1 MLFLPGILLL
11 LEPQQRPNPFQPPAA
26 KLQFAPNRQF
36 DLQHIVVRLD
46 VDPKIRVFTGTS
58 ANLVSPL
65 RAGLT
70 ELMLHAGEKL
80 QISSVTVDGKAATFR
95 RVGSDIFVKVAPTFV
110 GKAMTIT
117 AKYASE
123 KVSGAGFGG
132 GEGGWHW
139 IKSDEKDPTRVGF
152 WTQGESLY
160 NRNWAV
166 TWDYP
171 NDFTTSET
179 YTTVPK
185 EWTVVGNGVMA
196 DEAVVGAKK
205 TVHWRMS
212 QKHATYLLS
221 LCGGPFDVKKETW
234 NSKELWYV
242 VPKGMANLIDDSF
255 GDTKDMLTFFSS
267 RFGTMYP
274 WPKYAQNAMY
284 DFGGGMENVSSTTLG
299 MGSLTDKRSGF
310 YTMSSLNSHELGH
323 QWWGDLVSCKDWG
336 HTWLNESGAT
346 FSQALYFE
354 HARGKYAYQR
364 EIEGDMQ
371 GYFAESRRYKRPI
384 ATNMYAHPD
393 SMFDSHAYPKGAV
406 VLHTMRNWLGDD
418 AFFAGVKKYFALN
431 GFGPV
436 ESSDLCR
443 ALTEASGVNMTQFFD
458 QWIYKPGHPVL
469 EYSWNYDPI
478 SKSVK
483 VKVDQVQSTEDGTPI
498 YDLKVDILV
507 ITNGKLAR
515 PQIRFNSKS
524 AELSF
529 NLDSAPDAVIL
540 DPDHAF
546 LREMK
551 HTFAAMELSAIAE
564 FAPNCVDRNSA
575 LLQYLGDTANES
587 KIKFAE
593 RLLRA
598 DQGMFP
604 AFETTTKLGGFKSEL
619 LRDFFRSEL
628 KHRSEIRRRDAVN
641 GLAGLKFQ
649 PEDRTAVRALV
660 NGTELYSVVIAA
672 INALDPKLDLEVIRK
687 AATIPSRNE
696 RIKRAAEQRLG
707 GI

>member
-1 MLFLPGILLL
+1 MPFPLALFLPIENL
-11 LEPQQRPNPFQPPAA
+11 QRPNPFQPPAA
-26 KLQFAPNRQF
+26 TLQFAPSRQF
-36 DLQHIVVRLD
+36 DLQHVVVRLD
-46 VDPKIRVFTGTS
+46 VDPKNRIFAGTS
-58 ANLVSPL
+58 SNLVSPL

-70 ELMLHAGEKL
+70 ELKLNAGEKL
-80 QISSVTVDGKAATFR
+80 QISAVTVDGKTATFR
-95 RVGSDIFVKVAPTFV
+95 RSGSDMFVKVIPTIV
-110 GKAMTIT
+110 GKPMTIT
-117 AKYASE
+117 AKYSSE
-123 KVSGAGFGG
+123 KAIGSGFGG

-139 IKSDEKDPTRVGF
+139 IRTDEKDPTRVGF

-185 EWTVVGNGVMA
+185 DWTVVGNGIMA
-196 DEAVVGAKK
+196 DEAVVGTRK
-205 TVHWRMS
+205 TVHWKMS

-221 LCGGPFDVKKETW
+221 LVGGPFDVKKESW
-234 NSKELWYV
+234 NAKELWYV
-242 VPKGMANLIDDSF
+242 VPKGMGNLIDDSF
-255 GDTKDMLTFFSS
+255 GDTKDMLSFFSS

-310 YTMSSLNSHELGH
+310 YTMSSLNAHELAH

-364 EIEGDMQ
+364 EMEGNMQ
-371 GYFAESRRYKRPI
+371 GYFAESRRYKRPL
-384 ATNMYAHPD
+384 ATNLYTHPD
-393 SMFDSHAYPKGAV
+393 NMFDSHSYPKGAV

-418 AFFAGVKKYFALN
+418 AFFAGVKRYFAVG

-443 ALTEASGVNMTQFFD
+443 AQTESSGTNMAQFFD
-458 QWIYKPGHPVL
+458 QWVYKPGHPVL
-469 EYSWNYDPI
+469 EYSWSYDGVA
-478 SKSVK
+478 KSVRI
-483 VKVDQVQSTEDGTPI
+483 KVDQTQATDDGTPV
-498 YDLKVDILV
+498 YDLKADVLV
-507 ITNGKLAR
+507 IAGGKLSR
-515 PQIRFNSKS
+515 SQIVFNTKT
-524 AELSF
+524 AELGFESTV
-529 NLDSAPDAVIL
+529 APDAVIL
-540 DPDHAF
+540 DPDHSF

-551 HTFAAMELSAIAE
+551 HTFGAMELSAVAE

-575 LLQYLGDTANES
+575 LMQFLGDTANES
-587 KIKFAE
+587 KVKFAE

-604 AFETTTKLGGFKSEL
+604 AFESTSKLIGFRIQAS
-619 LRDFFRSEL
+619 RDFFRSEL
-628 KHRSEIRRRDAVN
+628 KHKSESRRRDAVN
-641 GLAGLKFQ
+641 GIVGIGLQ
-649 PEDRTAVRALV
+649 AEDRTAIRALV
-660 NGTELYSVVIAA
+660 NGTEMYSVVVAA
-672 INALDPKLDLEVIRK
+672 INALDPKLDVEVLRK
-687 AATIPSRNE
+687 ALMIPSRND
-696 RIKRAAEQRLG
+696 RIKKAAERRLER
-707 GI
+707 